1 MTQTASAAHAHA
13 NAAADGAEALLG
25 VVRGLVAEV
34 HAHDRAPPAVSLDS
48 RLDSDLGL
56 DSIARVELL
65 VREEKRFAAQLPET
79 VFANVDTVSD
89 LWRELH
95 AAQPAMPRADIA
107 GAHLP
112 SAGAAG
118 PASTPTLMDALR
130 WHAAHQAERVHAV
143 FTSGDAETERL
154 TLRRAG
160 TSGLR
165 DGRRARCARVAA
177 RRPRGADAAHRQRFS
192 MRCSSR
198 EAYRCRCI
206 RRLERAESLITS
218 RAKRGYSR
226 TAARGSSSRCPKCAR
241 SHACCALVRRR

>member
-112 SAGAAG
+112 NAGAAG

-154 TLRRAG
+154 TYGGLERRASALAG
-160 TSGLR
+160 GL
-165 DGRRARCARVAA
+165 
-177 RRPRGADAAHRQRFS
+177 
-192 MRCSSR
+192 
-198 EAYRCRCI
+198 
-206 RRLERAESLITS
+206 
-218 RAKRGYSR
+218 
-226 TAARGSSSRCPKCAR
+226 AARGLRPGDRA
-241 SHACCALVRRR
+241 ALMLPTGSDFLCDALRGRHTGAAVSAAWSEPNR